1 MKPSALIALL
11 MLSACQSTPAPI
23 TPACPQVPEC
33 TRPSNP
39 ITTQGELVQAYQDT
53 LTAFEQCRIARDTL
67 AACLNPTEPAIK
79 PNHVPTN

>member
-11 MLSACQSTPAPI
+11 VLSACQSIHEPVTPI
-23 TPACPQVPEC
+23 CPQVPEC

-53 LTAFEQCRIARDTL
+53 LAAFEQCRIARDTL
-67 AACLNPTEPAIK
+67 AACINPTQP
-79 PNHVPTN
+79 PSQ

>member
-1 MKPSALIALL
+1 MKPTALIALL
-11 MLSACQSTPAPI
+11 MLSGCQSIPASSTPL
-23 TPACPQVPEC
+23 CPQVPQC

-67 AACLNPTEPAIK
+67 AACLHPDQPK
-79 PNHVPTN
+79 SP